1 MRQKRA
7 AEEQVEEFRVR
18 INELQTINVNLTS
31 VKSKLEQELGNL
43 TADYDEV
50 TKELKVS
57 GRRGVGVGVG
67 VGDASGGLEVGDV
80 VVMSCGTWI
89 NMDFISVASHPN
101 HRVKTWSQRCHA
113 WQRIVISYCMAC

>member
-1 MRQKRA
+1 MSLRAPQAQRQKRA
-7 AEEQVEEFRVR
+7 AEEQAEEFRVR

-57 GRRGVGVGVG
+57 DTGSPEVKL
-67 VGDASGGLEVGDV
+67 SGEVKGQ
-80 VVMSCGTWI
+80 G
-89 NMDFISVASHPN
+89 
-101 HRVKTWSQRCHA
+101 
-113 WQRIVISYCMAC
+113 